1 MDDHQKCPDHEMI
14 KSQGEGSCNAISKIW
29 DELEKKKDGDTNY
42 RTGCV
47 RQINEK
53 FDNRPTTGTLLTI
66 AGIFFGV
73 IIAVIITLS
82 TVQGGKIEDL
92 QKTDSRI
99 SKIQEETTKE
109 LREIKESLIR
119 LETIVKK

>member
-1 MDDHQKCPDHEMI
+1 MDQKCPDHEMI
-14 KSQGEGSCNAISKIW
+14 KSQGEGSCNDISKIW
-29 DELEKKKDGDTNY
+29 DELEKKREGDTNY
-42 RTGCV
+42 RTECV
-47 RQINEK
+47 KQINNK

-82 TVQGGKIEDL
+82 TVQGGKIEEL
-92 QKTDSRI
+92 QKTDARI
-99 SKIQEETTKE
+99 TTVQENTTKE

-119 LETIVKK
+119 FEEIIKKR